1 MASPVQ
7 WGLIGSSGLAATTCA
22 PSIAQAKDAGL
33 VAVLGS
39 DADRARQLA
48 ARHGAGVG
56 TADIDDFIATP
67 GLAAVWIASPTY
79 LHFKQCSALLQA
91 GKHVLLEKPL
101 GLSSAEG
108 WKLVEQA
115 RAAGLVLGV
124 GYQARYVTGHMEMRR
139 LIADG
144 AIGDVSVART
154 YYGVHRPGPP
164 PEWRQKLAKARWGA
178 LADIGTHHIDLLRMM
193 LGEIVAAAGF
203 SAHKLGFET
212 DDADTAA
219 LRFESGALA
228 TMTASVN
235 VWKAH
240 TRVEIHGTSG
250 ALIAEETS
258 PRGGG
263 AVVMLR
269 DGAEPQDISGAQ
281 PADPW
286 VLQVEAITQATRG
299 DDVAYASGE
308 DGARNLDVL
317 EQIIP

>member
-1 MASPVQ
+1 V
-7 WGLIGSSGLAATTCA
+7 
-22 PSIAQAKDAGL
+22 QAKDADL

-39 DADRARQLA
+39 DADRARELA
-48 ARHGAGVG
+48 ARHGADVG
-56 TADIDDFIATP
+56 TANIDDFIATP

-79 LHFKQCSALLQA
+79 LHYEQCSALLRA

-101 GLSSAEG
+101 AMSAAEG
-108 WKLVEQA
+108 WKLVAQA
-115 RAAGLVLGV
+115 HAAGLVLGV
-124 GYQARYVTGHMEMRR
+124 GYQARYVASHVEMRR

-154 YYGVHRPGPP
+154 YYGIHRSGPP
-164 PEWRQKLAKARWGA
+164 PEWRQKLATAHWGA

-193 LGEIVAAAGF
+193 LGEVVDVAGF
-203 SAHKLGFET
+203 PARKLGFET

-228 TMTASVN
+228 TMTASAN

-240 TRVEIHGTSG
+240 TRVEIHGTAG
-250 ALIAEETS
+250 ALIAEDTS

-263 AVVMLR
+263 TVIMLR
-269 DGAEPQDISGAQ
+269 DGAGPQDISGVA
-281 PADPW
+281 PADPF

-299 DDVAYASGE
+299 VDVAYASGE

-317 EQIIP
+317 EQILP